1 MLEITIPGGEYWDE
15 AKEEFFFTK
24 PVTLK
29 LEHSLISISKWEA
42 KWHEPFFEKDAVRTG
57 KTTSKSDEQVI
68 DYIRCMTINKVDDPN
83 VYYRLNGENVRKI
96 NEYISDPMTASV
108 INSMDDK
115 LKKSS
120 EFVTSELIYYWMI
133 AFNVPVE
140 FEQWHINRL
149 IMLIRICSEKNK
161 PPKKMTPRQ
170 IAERNR
176 ARNEAR
182 KAKLHTKG

>member
-1 MLEITIPGGEYWDE
+1 MLEITVPGGEYWDE
-15 AKEEFFFTK
+15 TKEEFLFTK
-24 PVTLK
+24 PVTLQ

-42 KWHEPFFEKDAVRTG
+42 KWHEPFFEKDAVKTG
-57 KTTSKSDEQVI
+57 NTTNKTDAQVL
-68 DYIRCMTINKVDDPN
+68 DYIRCMTINKIHDPD
-83 VYYRLNGENVRKI
+83 VYRRLSGENVRMI
-96 NEYISDPMTASV
+96 NDYISNPMTASV
-108 INSMDDK
+108 INSPDDK
-115 LKKSS
+115 LKRST

-133 AFNVPVE
+133 AFNIPVE

-161 PPKKMTPRQ
+161 PQKKLTPRQ

-182 KAKLHTKG
+182 KAKLHAKG